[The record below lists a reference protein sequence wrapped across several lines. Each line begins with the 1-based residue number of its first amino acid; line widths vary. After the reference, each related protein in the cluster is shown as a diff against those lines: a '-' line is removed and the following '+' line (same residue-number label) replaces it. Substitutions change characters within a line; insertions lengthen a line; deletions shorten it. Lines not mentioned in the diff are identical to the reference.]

1 MNFLLNK
8 IMGLLISLRAI
19 ATAKNKTKVR
29 SEYPK
34 EVLKAWVTALN
45 ERWALLSNNNDFK
58 VKVLKDFNS

>member
-1 MNFLLNK
+1 MSTVVAMVIASMILIICQHDSFFLMNFPLNK

-34 EVLKAWVTALN
+34 
-45 ERWALLSNNNDFK
+45 
-58 VKVLKDFNS
+58 